1 MRFTFV
7 YLDDG
12 YGSPRGLG
20 REVAPISV
28 TAPVIPVEL
37 SSFLLGM
44 FDITERIIHGQL
56 KYR

>member
-1 MRFTFV
+1 MHFTFV

-28 TAPVIPVEL
+28 TAPPNPVEL
-37 SSFLLGM
+37 SAFPQKM
-44 FDITERIIHGQL
+44 FDIT
-56 KYR
+56 